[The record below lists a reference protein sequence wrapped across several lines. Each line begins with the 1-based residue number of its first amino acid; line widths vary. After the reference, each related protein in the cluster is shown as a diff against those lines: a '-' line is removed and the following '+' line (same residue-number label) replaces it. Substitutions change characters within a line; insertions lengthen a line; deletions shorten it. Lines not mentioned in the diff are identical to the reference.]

1 MWTDTGKLGMF
12 GIMTAVYVLVSIIL
26 GDGSS

>member
-12 GIMTAVYVLVSIIL
+12 GITTAMYVLARIIL
-26 GDGSS
+26 EDGSS